1 MSDTMNLVSLFL
13 AWRSTDV
20 PQRTATLDAFA
31 HLRRCK
37 TNTLRLC
44 LPPDPETQTSSA
56 FGYERRPDTT
66 IPVPRRK
73 EELATDAPA
82 HTAIAI
88 WTYCGRIRW
97 ISIFPREQLPDPSS
111 LQCYVLEEGFVAI
124 CSAPDTMFLSSA
136 THSKLWQGVLS
147 SGV

>member
-13 AWRSTDV
+13 EWRSTDV

-44 LPPDPETQTSSA
+44 LPRDPETQTTQA
-56 FGYERRPDTT
+56 FGYERRPDTM
-66 IPVPRRK
+66 IPGPRRRVA
-73 EELATDAPA
+73 LAADAPA

-88 WTYCGRIRW
+88 WTYCRRIRW
-97 ISIFPREQLPDPSS
+97 ISTFPRERLPD
-111 LQCYVLEEGFVAI
+111 
-124 CSAPDTMFLSSA
+124 LSFR
-136 THSKLWQGVLS
+136 Q
-147 SGV
+147 